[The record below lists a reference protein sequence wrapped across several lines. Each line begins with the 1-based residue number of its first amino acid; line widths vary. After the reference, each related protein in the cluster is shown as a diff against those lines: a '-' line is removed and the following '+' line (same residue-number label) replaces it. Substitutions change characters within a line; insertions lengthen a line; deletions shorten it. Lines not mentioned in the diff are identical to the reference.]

1 MKNNENIIV
10 KCYKNKLQTPRI
22 SSKSP
27 LSFNSTSDFDS
38 KFENKIS
45 WIEFSTRKSNAK
57 KERELTPYRDSN
69 QSLKMRIPF
78 NNILEEEI
86 YEID

>member
-10 KCYKNKLQTPRI
+10 KCYKNKLQNPRI
-22 SSKSP
+22 ISKSP

-45 WIEFSTRKSNAK
+45 
-57 KERELTPYRDSN
+57 
-69 QSLKMRIPF
+69 
-78 NNILEEEI
+78 
-86 YEID
+86 